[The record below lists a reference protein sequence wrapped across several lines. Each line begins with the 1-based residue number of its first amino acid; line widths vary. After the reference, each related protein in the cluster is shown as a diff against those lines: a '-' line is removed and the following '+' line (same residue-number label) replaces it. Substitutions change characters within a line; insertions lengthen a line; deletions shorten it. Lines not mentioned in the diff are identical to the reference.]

1 MRIGLVVPRFHVD
14 LLGGAELH
22 ARWLAEH
29 LAAAG
34 HEVTVLT
41 TCALDATRWRN
52 ELPAGPETTD
62 AGYAVQRFPADRRDL
77 HEWTE
82 LDMAI
87 RAGRELSLED
97 EERWLRSGGA
107 SSAMERDLEKRG
119 DRFDVVLGIPYM
131 AATTYFA
138 AQACPERFCVIPCL
152 HDEPFARLGYVG
164 RLLTRSVGALFNCW
178 PERDLARRLHPRLG
192 PSAMVGLGFEP
203 PQAAEPD
210 AVREKYG
217 IQGPFV
223 LFIGRLELD
232 KNVPQL
238 LEYFVRYKERNPGP
252 IQLVLVGHGD
262 VTPPTRDDVHQITID
277 WRDRDSLLAAATL
290 LIQPSR
296 KESLSIV
303 TMQAWLSGLPVLA
316 HAGSDVVRDHCLR
329 SAGGLWFENYV
340 EFEEMLRRLLEDGA
354 LAGTLGRGGRAYVA
368 REYSWPAVL
377 GRFHDALQSWGLPA
391 GTHAAQP
398 GGAQG

>member
-22 ARWLAEH
+22 ARWLAEQ

-41 TCALDATRWRN
+41 TCVLDATRWRN
-52 ELPAGPETTD
+52 ELPAGEEHLD
-62 AGYAVQRFPADRRDL
+62 AAYTVHRYPADRRDQ

-87 RAGRELSLED
+87 RAGRELSLEE

-107 SSAMERDLEKRG
+107 SSEMERDLETRG

-138 AQACPERFCVIPCL
+138 AQACPDRFCVIPCL
-152 HDEPFARLGYVG
+152 HDEPFARLSYVG
-164 RLLTRSVGALFNCW
+164 RLLTRSVGTLFNCW
-178 PERDLARRLHPRLG
+178 PERDLARSLHPSMG
-192 PSAMVGLGFEP
+192 ASAMVGLGFEP
-203 PQAAEPD
+203 PQEAD
-210 AVREKYG
+210 ADAFRDKYG
-217 IQGPFV
+217 IRGPFAA
-223 LFIGRLELD
+223 FIGRLELD

-252 IQLVLVGHGD
+252 IQLVLVGQGD
-262 VTPPTRDDVHQITID
+262 VSPPARADVHQITID
-277 WRDRDSLLAAATL
+277 WRDRDALLAAATL

-303 TMQAWLSGLPVLA
+303 TMQAWRSGLPVLA

-329 SAGGLWFENYV
+329 SGGGLWFDNYV
-340 EFEEMLRRLLEDGA
+340 EFEAMLRRLLEDGT
-354 LAGTLGRGGRAYVA
+354 LAGALGRGGRAYVA

-377 GRFHDALQSWGLPA
+377 GRFHEALRSWGIPA
-391 GTHAAQP
+391 GTPAMDP
-398 GGAQG
+398 GGTQA

>member
-29 LAAAG
+29 LAAVG

-41 TCALDATRWRN
+41 TCVLDATRWRN
-52 ELPAGPETTD
+52 DLPAGEDTAD
-62 AGYAVQRFPADRRDL
+62 AGYTVHRYPADRRDK

-87 RAGRELSLED
+87 RAGREVSLEE

-107 SSAMERDLEKRG
+107 SSAMERDLEARG

-152 HDEPFARLGYVG
+152 HDEPFARLTYVG
-164 RLLTRSVGALFNCW
+164 RLLTRSAGALFNCW
-178 PERDLARRLHPRLG
+178 PERDLARRLHPRMG
-192 PSAMVGLGFEP
+192 ASAMVGLGFEP
-203 PQAAEPD
+203 PQAPDPD
-210 AVREKYG
+210 AFRDKYG
-217 IQGPFV
+217 IQGPFAA
-223 LFIGRLELD
+223 FIGRLELD

-252 IQLVLVGHGD
+252 VQLVLVGQGD
-262 VTPPTRDDVHQITID
+262 VSPPSRDDVRQITID
-277 WRDRDSLLAAATL
+277 WRDRDSLLAAAAL

-329 SAGGLWFENYV
+329 SGGGLWFDNYV
-340 EFEEMLRRLLEDGA
+340 EFEAMLQRLLDDGT
-354 LAGTLGRGGRAYVA
+354 LANALGRGGRAYVA
-368 REYSWPAVL
+368 SEYSWPAVL
-377 GRFHDALQSWGLPA
+377 GRFHEALRSWGIP
-391 GTHAAQP
+391 TSTPVPEP
-398 GGAQG
+398 GGTQA

>member
-29 LAAAG
+29 LAGAG

-41 TCALDATRWRN
+41 TCVLDATRWRN
-52 ELPAGPETTD
+52 ELPAGPETTE
-62 AGYAVQRFPADRRDL
+62 AGYAVHRYPADRRDH

-87 RAGRELSLED
+87 RAGQELTLED

-107 SSAMERDLEKRG
+107 SGAMERDLEKRG
-119 DRFDVVLGIPYM
+119 ERFDVVLGIPYM

-138 AQACPERFCVIPCL
+138 CQACPDRFCVIPCL
-152 HDEPFARLGYVG
+152 HDEPFARLSYVG

-178 PERDLARRLHPRLG
+178 PERDLARRLHPRMG
-192 PSAMVGLGFEP
+192 ASAMVGLGFEA
-203 PQAAEPD
+203 PQAADPD

-217 IQGPFV
+217 IEGPFV

-252 IQLVLVGHGD
+252 IRLVLVGQGD
-262 VTPPTRDDVHQITID
+262 VSPPSRDDVQQITID
-277 WRDRDSLLAAATL
+277 WRDRDALLAAATL

-340 EFEEMLRRLLEDGA
+340 EFEEMLRRLLEDRP
-354 LAGTLGRGGRAYVA
+354 LAEALGRGGRAYVEQ
-368 REYSWPAVL
+368 EYSWPAVL
-377 GRFHDALQSWGLPA
+377 GRFYDALQSWGLRA
-391 GTHAAQP
+391 GAHAVQP
-398 GGAQG
+398 GGTRT